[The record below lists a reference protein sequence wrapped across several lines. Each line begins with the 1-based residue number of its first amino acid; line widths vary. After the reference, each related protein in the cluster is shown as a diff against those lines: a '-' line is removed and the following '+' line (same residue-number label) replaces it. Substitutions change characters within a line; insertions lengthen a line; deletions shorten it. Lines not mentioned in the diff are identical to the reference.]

1 MHKLFP
7 AILILSLIAC
17 KEISFK
23 EPQPKGKKS
32 LSKIPRELLGSYLV
46 VEEKGTDSKDTLV
59 VTTKGYYVPSDSS
72 KEELGDSLVLKKY
85 KGYYFFNDNE
95 NPEWLLRVVKREPN
109 GDLSYML
116 LEPTDKS
123 FNEFLLALNKEIE
136 IDSVEVNNQKLYQID
151 PSPKKLVSLIE
162 KGYFKKTIT
171 LKKVK

>member
-7 AILILSLIAC
+7 AILILSLVAC

-32 LSKIPRELLGSYLV
+32 LSQIPRDLLGSYLV
-46 VEEKGTDSKDTLV
+46 VEEKGADNKDTLV

-72 KEELGDSLVLKKY
+72 NEELGDSLVLKKY

-123 FNEFLLALNKEIE
+123 FDEFLLALNNEIE
-136 IDSVEVNNQKLYQID
+136 IDSAEVNKKKLYQVD
-151 PSPKKLVSLIE
+151 PSPKKLISLIE

-171 LKKVK
+171 LKKLK

>member
-17 KEISFK
+17 KEVSFK

-32 LSKIPRELLGSYLV
+32 LSQIPRELLGSYLV

-123 FNEFLLALNKEIE
+123 FNEFLLAINKEIE

-151 PSPKKLVSLIE
+151 PSPKKLISLIE

>member
-1 MHKLFP
+1 MHKLFS

-32 LSKIPRELLGSYLV
+32 LSQIPRELLGRYLV

-59 VTTKGYYVPSDSS
+59 VTAKGYYVPSDSS

-151 PSPKKLVSLIE
+151 PSPKKLISLIE